1 MYLKRI
7 PYFYDVWPLIKNQS
21 IQTVLFNQHCYSLH
35 RSSIS
40 ILVLFLAPPFTR
52 FLLYIYSQRSFF
64 AITGPPEAP
73 LITNI
78 TVNGIRCILQW
89 KKPYNGES
97 PIQMYSV
104 SVWILLSANN
114 GSNYKDRLGSWNT
127 NGTNFTLDVE
137 WNHNYTTSVSAWNKH
152 GQSVSSAER
161 QFKTGRFPQG
171 IKNSS
176 RWLNVICLFV
186 FRLFLFCCFPTSDQQ
201 VYQLTATVKR
211 TTTSAGHLIL
221 EYETVDEI
229 PSS

>member
-1 MYLKRI
+1 MTLVLARALLSIEKISYSKSSSSQNLKLSNNPPPNVFEKNSIFLGRLTLLKLRI
-7 PYFYDVWPLIKNQS
+7 SQCKPYFQISTAIVCIKALFLFWFYSWPLRLQDFYCTF
-21 IQTVLFNQHCYSLH
+21 TVKGL
-35 RSSIS
+35 
-40 ILVLFLAPPFTR
+40 
-52 FLLYIYSQRSFF
+52 FF

-89 KKPYNGES
+89 KKSYNGES

-114 GSNYKDRLGSWNT
+114 GSHYKDRLGSWNT

-176 RWLNVICLFV
+176 R
-186 FRLFLFCCFPTSDQQ
+186 
-201 VYQLTATVKR
+201 
-211 TTTSAGHLIL
+211 
-221 EYETVDEI
+221 
-229 PSS
+229 

>member
-1 MYLKRI
+1 M
-7 PYFYDVWPLIKNQS
+7 
-21 IQTVLFNQHCYSLH
+21 H
-35 RSSIS
+35 RSTVS
-40 ILVLFLAPPFTR
+40 ILVLLLAPPFTR
-52 FLLYIYSQRSFF
+52 FLLYIYSQRSPF

-104 SVWILLSANN
+104 SVWKLLSANN
-114 GSNYKDRLGSWNT
+114 GSHYKDRLGSWNT

-186 FRLFLFCCFPTSDQQ
+186 FRLFLFCFVCFVVFQRQTNKYIS
-201 VYQLTATVKR
+201 
-211 TTTSAGHLIL
+211 
-221 EYETVDEI
+221 
-229 PSS
+229 

>member
-21 IQTVLFNQHCYSLH
+21 IH
-35 RSSIS
+35 RSTVS

-52 FLLYIYSQRSFF
+52 FLLYIYSQRSSF

-78 TVNGIRCILQW
+78 TVNGIQCILQW

-114 GSNYKDRLGSWNT
+114 GSHYKDRLGSWNT

-161 QFKTGRFPQG
+161 QFKTGKFPQG

-186 FRLFLFCCFPTSDQQ
+186 FRLFLFCFVCFVVFQRQTNKYIS
-201 VYQLTATVKR
+201 
-211 TTTSAGHLIL
+211 
-221 EYETVDEI
+221 
-229 PSS
+229 

>member
-1 MYLKRI
+1 MTFD
-7 PYFYDVWPLIKNQS
+7 PV
-21 IQTVLFNQHCYSLH
+21 
-35 RSSIS
+35 S

-78 TVNGIRCILQW
+78 TVNAIRCILQW

-104 SVWILLSANN
+104 SVWKLLSANN
-114 GSNYKDRLGSWNT
+114 GSHYKVRLGSWNT

-161 QFKTGRFPQG
+161 QFKTGIR
-171 IKNSS
+171 NSS
-176 RWLNVICLFV
+176 CWLNVTSLFV
-186 FRLFLFCCFPTSDQQ
+186 FRLFLFRFVVFQHQTNKYIS
-201 VYQLTATVKR
+201 
-211 TTTSAGHLIL
+211 
-221 EYETVDEI
+221 
-229 PSS
+229 